1 MPHDWLA
8 IPLRVTLPSFLS
20 FDLFWPFLALCGWP
34 DPTHPIDGNPKMTI
48 VSDNELLFSNS
59 QTHAAESVPGTPSR
73 SFLSLSF
80 PQMLML
86 DHKGT
91 LKTMGLSEFKLSFP
105 FLQSLL

>member
-73 SFLSLSF
+73 NVEDHGSFRVQVVF
-80 PQMLML
+80 PVLTVI
-86 DHKGT
+86 T
-91 LKTMGLSEFKLSFP
+91 LKT
-105 FLQSLL
+105 